1 MAGTITLALILI
13 LLTDLTA
20 LLDPSHWHCPTMSTS
35 SIARPKTRA
44 TGKAGGISSAAP
56 MGTTVPSAPGD
67 TRMDYSTLPIPSG
80 GEPMATSV
88 DPEGSPVPS
97 LFAHLME
104 DVTNLREA
112 ISVSCMREDSLFDRF

>member
-1 MAGTITLALILI
+1 
-13 LLTDLTA
+13 
-20 LLDPSHWHCPTMSTS
+20 
-35 SIARPKTRA
+35 
-44 TGKAGGISSAAP
+44 
-56 MGTTVPSAPGD
+56 
-67 TRMDYSTLPIPSG
+67 
-80 GEPMATSV
+80 MATSV